1 MKQKRENR
9 LEIRLSDFELACLK
23 DRVEKTR
30 FKNNSDYLR
39 ASIFIADLVR
49 QELKNKNIDFYSE
62 NEIYDKIDS
71 LREQRQLEKIT
82 RKKNKKHVTVP
93 QIDPKLLNQVV
104 RVGNNLNQIAYNVNK
119 AVHYNEKV
127 DAHEILS
134 HLLEI
139 ENQNKEIIELMKVSK
154 YQNHIEIREEHTYIE
169 EENNNEGGESN
180 DSRIY

>member
-82 RKKNKKHVTVP
+82 RKKNKKHITVP
-93 QIDPKLLNQVV
+93 QVDPKLLNQIV
-104 RVGNNLNQIAYNVNK
+104 RSGNNLNQVSYNVNK
-119 AVHYNEKV
+119 AVRYNEKI
-127 DAHEILS
+127 DAYEILS

-154 YQNHIEIREEHTYIE
+154 YQNPK
-169 EENNNEGGESN
+169 EENIEKNYNNEEDEEN